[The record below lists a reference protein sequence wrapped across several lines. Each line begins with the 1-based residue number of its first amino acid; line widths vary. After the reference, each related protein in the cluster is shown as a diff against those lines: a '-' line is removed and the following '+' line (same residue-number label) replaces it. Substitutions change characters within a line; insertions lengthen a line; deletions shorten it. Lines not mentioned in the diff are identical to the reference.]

1 MAPHDTNVEKEAKRH
16 ATPLITMGI
25 LVVLVLLGFLWWVSG
40 ATQGPEE
47 VQENAAEAP
56 ATTQSETPPTT
67 QMEQETP
74 PAATE
79 PAVPGSNSPAAPAP
93 EQPGTTAPAM
103 PGAPAPT
110 TTTP

>member
-40 ATQGPEE
+40 ATQGPEA

-56 ATTQSETPPTT
+56 ATQSVTPPATQTETT
-67 QMEQETP
+67 TP

-79 PAVPGSNSPAAPAP
+79 PMAPGSNSPAAPAP
-93 EQPGTTAPAM
+93 EQPGATT
-103 PGAPAPT
+103 PAPT
-110 TTTP
+110 TTNP